1 MKKFSLFLICLYLPL
16 FTIWAEEHQT
26 LSLNKVTQ
34 NVWSII
40 GPLTNRT
47 KENLG
52 NNATFGFVVTD
63 EGVVLVDSGGSF
75 KGAEKIHKL
84 IKAVTNKPIRYV
96 INSGGQ
102 DHRWFGND
110 YFSSLG
116 AKIISSEAAKKDQK
130 ARVGMQ
136 WTMLETLI
144 GKKGLEGTKE
154 KLADITFKD
163 NYKFSLGKVKFE
175 IYHRGQAHTPGDA
188 FIWLPQSKV
197 MFTGDIVYT
206 GRMLGI
212 GEQSNS
218 KSWLNVFNDMA
229 AFKPKYVV
237 PGHGSPTT
245 LDVAIKDT
253 KRYLSFLRKR
263 ITLFMEN
270 GGGAHEISRI
280 NQTQFKY
287 LNNYE
292 TLKGRNALKVYTE
305 LEWE

>member
-1 MKKFSLFLICLYLPL
+1 MKKFSLFLVCLCFPL
-16 FTIWAEEHQT
+16 FATWAEEQQT
-26 LSLNKVTQ
+26 LSLKKVTE
-34 NVWSII
+34 NIWSIV

-47 KENLG
+47 KENMG
-52 NNATFGFVVTD
+52 NNATFGFVVTK
-63 EGVVLVDSGGSF
+63 EGVVLIDAGGSF
-75 KGAEKIHKL
+75 NGAKALHEKIKT
-84 IKAVTNKPIRYV
+84 VTDKPIRYV

-102 DHRWFGND
+102 DHRWFGNS
-110 YFSSLG
+110 YFSDLG
-116 AKIISSEAAKKDQK
+116 AKIISSEAANKDHQ
-130 ARVGMQ
+130 ARMNMQ

-144 GKKGLEGTKE
+144 GKDGLKGTKE
-154 KLADITFKD
+154 KFSDITFKD
-163 NYKFSLGKVKFE
+163 DYKFSLGGTDFE
-175 IYHRGQAHTPGDA
+175 IYFRGQAHTPGDA

-206 GRMLGI
+206 ERMLGI

-218 KSWLNVFNDMA
+218 KSWLNVFNAMA
-229 AFKPKYVV
+229 EFKPKHIV

-253 KRYLSFLRKR
+253 KRYLFFLRES
-263 ITLFMEN
+263 IALFMES

-280 NQTQFKY
+280 NQTRFKY

>member
-1 MKKFSLFLICLYLPL
+1 MKKFSLFLICLYLPI
-16 FTIWAEEHQT
+16 FATWAEEQQT
-26 LSLNKVTQ
+26 LSLKKVTE
-34 NVWSII
+34 NTWSIV
-40 GPLTNRT
+40 GQLTNRT

-63 EGVVLVDSGGSF
+63 DGVVLVDSGGSF

-84 IKAVTNKPIRYV
+84 IKTVTNKPIRYV

-116 AKIISSEAAKKDQK
+116 AKIISSEAANKDHK
-130 ARVGMQ
+130 ARMNMQ

-144 GKKGLEGTKE
+144 GKNGLEGTKE
-154 KLADITFKD
+154 KYSEITFK
-163 NYKFSLGKVKFE
+163 NEYKFTLGNVKFE
-175 IYHRGQAHTPGDA
+175 LYHRGQAHTPGDA

-206 GRMLGI
+206 ERMLGI

-218 KSWLNVFNDMA
+218 KSWLKVFNEMA
-229 AFKPKYVV
+229 ALEPKYVV

-253 KRYLSFLRKR
+253 KRYLSFLRKS
-263 ITLFMEN
+263 IALFMES